1 MVHILYSRASQTST
15 MYRYRIDLG
24 LMFWIPMGLLSL
36 LTFWI
41 FPDTTTTIE
50 TDASDNNIMTSSDN
64 NILAS
69 EGVVIDYMLVEDTTT
84 TNADNTD
91 NNLKVLRYAAQVKLD
106 NGTYTPL
113 SIMQWAKL
121 LSNNT
126 ASTATTTNDDD
137 DNDNNS
143 KEEEGYIQQFINIL
157 VNAPMDAYFFETK
170 GINYNNSHTESFEF
184 VLVESS
190 YLYQFADM
198 HQDVDTFS
206 EHFEQC
212 KSSSSLQHEEEVFG
226 CAFFN
231 PRGDSI
237 LIAPMPSND
246 VPSST
251 KNVYG
256 HLASFVRRGPSNQI
270 IQFWKLV
277 MQRYI
282 DRLKS
287 KEPNNVWLSTDG
299 TGVSWLHVR
308 LDPVP
313 KYYDYVLF
321 AQRGS

>member
-15 MYRYRIDLG
+15 MYRNGYDLG

-84 TNADNTD
+84 TTNADNTD

-137 DNDNNS
+137 DNDN
-143 KEEEGYIQQFINIL
+143 NIL

-251 KNVYG
+251 KNV
-256 HLASFVRRGPSNQI
+256 
-270 IQFWKLV
+270 
-277 MQRYI
+277 
-282 DRLKS
+282 
-287 KEPNNVWLSTDG
+287 
-299 TGVSWLHVR
+299 
-308 LDPVP
+308 
-313 KYYDYVLF
+313 
-321 AQRGS
+321 